1 MLGESPGRIILK
13 LDSAPG
19 LKRIFTSYPQ
29 SQKPIFFLLCA
40 FWKAIIHSMLK
51 LALTIITPLL
61 LFVGLSSASAATDC
75 VVSRAYFE
83 DKSAQMTFEQAKNQ
97 TYKPAGVMLAEGFS
111 SSAFWL
117 RLEINPA
124 ICGRGDRETQR
135 ERELIVRIQPGC
147 FLDEIQLFDP
157 TYSQSNKRIVGD
169 RYAWDANEYPSL
181 NFTFMIP
188 EGTASRYVWLRLQT
202 TSTTL
207 MRAQVFNA
215 QDITAVDRTQEF
227 GFGLYISLLA
237 IVFLWAL
244 GIWAV
249 DRDRLVGVF
258 VVNQL
263 AALIHATLVMG
274 YFKIF
279 LSPFVPPHFSDLL
292 SSVVILFF
300 AFAIA
305 IFHFN
310 FYRQFDSK
318 KWINLFFIGCM
329 CLFPIN
335 LGLLFSD
342 QARLALNI
350 NLLGLWTL
358 SFVLLFIPFFGINW
372 QKLKKP
378 ILSKYMLFAIY
389 LLSNVL
395 GWLNLLPALGYFSGN
410 AFTPYTGLAYGL
422 ITGIIFLML
431 LQHRYRTTKEE
442 KIFEVSQANANA
454 QVERERREEQGKFLA
469 MLTHELKTPLS
480 VLRMGFNSKES
491 FDKFEDHI
499 DQAIMDMNN
508 IVERCVMADKFDGRA
523 LSVTKEP
530 CDVSQVIQEIA
541 QAYEARAVLQIKGSS
556 DLIVNTDAHLFR
568 TILVNLIDNAVK
580 YGKEGE
586 PVVIA
591 VSSQMHGDEAWAS
604 VAVSNRPGNAGM
616 PDPKQVFSK
625 YYRAPK
631 AYERT
636 GSGLGLYLIQNIAAA
651 LGAHLAYEPDAD
663 KVIFTLRIAMNGS
676 IE

>member
-1 MLGESPGRIILK
+1 MLK
-13 LDSAPG
+13 LDSTLG
-19 LKRIFTSYPQ
+19 LKRMFASYPEG
-29 SQKPIFFLLCA
+29 QKSIFSLLCT
-40 FWKAIIHSMLK
+40 FWKVIIHFMLK
-51 LALTIITPLL
+51 VALIIVTTLL
-61 LFVGLSSASAATDC
+61 LFAGLSSASAATDC

-83 DKSAQMTFEQAKNQ
+83 DKSAQMTFEQAKDQ

-117 RLEINPA
+117 RLEVNPA

-135 ERELIVRIQPGC
+135 DRVLIVRIQPGC

-157 TYSQSNKRIVGD
+157 TYSQSNNRIVGD
-169 RYAWDANEYPSL
+169 RYAWDANEYSSL
-181 NFTFMIP
+181 NFNFKIP
-188 EGTASRYVWLRLQT
+188 EGVSSRYIWLRLQT

-207 MRAQVFNA
+207 MRAQVFNP
-215 QDITAVDRTQEF
+215 QDITVVDRTQEF
-227 GFGLYISLLA
+227 GFGLYICLLA

-279 LSPFVPPHFSDLL
+279 LSPFVTPHFSDLL

-305 IFHFN
+305 LFHFN

-318 KWINLFFIGCM
+318 KWINLFFIACM

-335 LGLLFSD
+335 LALLFLD
-342 QARLALNI
+342 HARLALNI

-358 SFVLLFIPFFGINW
+358 SFILLFIPFFGINW

-480 VLRMGFNSKES
+480 VLRMGFNSRES
-491 FDKFEDHI
+491 FEKFEGHI

-508 IVERCVMADKFDGRA
+508 IIERCVMADKFDGRA
-523 LSVTKEP
+523 LNIIKEP
-530 CDVSQVIQEIA
+530 CDISKVIKEISQV
-541 QAYEARAVLQIKGSS
+541 YETRAVLKIQGSP
-556 DLIVNTDAHLFR
+556 DFIVNTDAHLFR

-586 PVVIA
+586 PVVIT
-591 VSSQMHGDEAWAS
+591 VSSQIYGDQAWAS
-604 VAVSNRPGNAGM
+604 VAVANRPGNAGM

-651 LGAHLAYEPDAD
+651 LGAQLAYEPDAD
-663 KVIFTLRIAMNGS
+663 RVIFTLRIAMNGS